1 MAEKVGG
8 TKRETEGLER
18 ELVQV
23 KKQLETATAKCTRW
37 ERKSV
42 ELRRALQR
50 IKAREHR
57 GPKAISCAVQ
67 SAIANLA
74 SSGKPLTPSLHRA
87 EGRIYKLVNELAFPW
102 RVPTSIIAGVID
114 SVSRATV
121 DVCYGG
127 HVDNVSTDMGEHHE
141 LDEHENERE
150 GSPVTGVVVV
160 GPSSATIPPPEE
172 SGESI

>member
-1 MAEKVGG
+1 MRRPVCDRKP
-8 TKRETEGLER
+8 R
-18 ELVQV
+18 
-23 KKQLETATAKCTRW
+23 QL
-37 ERKSV
+37 RKAPDTFIASH
-42 ELRRALQR
+42 RTTNLQ
-50 IKAREHR
+50 
-57 GPKAISCAVQ
+57 
-67 SAIANLA
+67 
-74 SSGKPLTPSLHRA
+74 
-87 EGRIYKLVNELAFPW
+87 LVNELAFPW

>member
-1 MAEKVGG
+1 MTEKVGG
-8 TKRETEGLER
+8 TKRETEDLEH
-18 ELVQV
+18 ELDQV
-23 KKQLETATAKCTRW
+23 KKQLETATAKCTWW
-37 ERKSV
+37 EGRSV

-67 SAIANLA
+67 SAISTLAN
-74 SSGKPLTPSLHRA
+74 SSKPLTPPLHRV
-87 EGRIYKLVNELAFPW
+87 EGRIYKLVNELAFSW
-102 RVPTSIIAGVID
+102 CVPTSIIAGVID

-127 HVDNVSTDMGEHHE
+127 HADDVSIDMGEHHE

-150 GSPVTGVVVV
+150 GSPVMGVVVV
-160 GPSSATIPPPEE
+160 GPSSAAVPPPEE
-172 SGESI
+172 SSM